1 MFVALDRAVSA
12 YFSSGDSPCRLSFF
26 PFFPPLFSLSFNRH
40 LLLDSVYGMV
50 MRKRKNCLDL
60 MFVSQATIEKEYMG
74 GRNCFVSMDILV
86 EISVWG
92 EDFNVIRLVTCEIKG
107 R

>member
-1 MFVALDRAVSA
+1 MWPWIEPFLPIFLLGILLVV
-12 YFSSGDSPCRLSFF
+12 FLSFL
-26 PFFPPLFSLSFNRH
+26 FFPPLFSLSFNRH